1 MEGPLYDRRVMEV
14 YVSVLVTVD
23 PGCAVIVYTKV
34 VRESVVRVL
43 MVKPPLSCTEV
54 PVRVEMSVSVVAAYA
69 SWVSVSISMIVLTSD
84 VLGLAIVFEYVQ

>member
-54 PVRVEMSVSVVAAYA
+54 PVRFEMSVSVVAEYA
-69 SWVSVSISMIVLTSD
+69 TWVSVSISMIVLTSD
-84 VLGLAIVFEYVQ
+84 ALGLAIASEYAQ

>member
-1 MEGPLYDRRVMEV
+1 M
-14 YVSVLVTVD
+14 
-23 PGCAVIVYTKV
+23 
-34 VRESVVRVL
+34 
-43 MVKPPLSCTEV
+43 SCTEV